1 MICKQ
6 FALKNKILQE
16 MPDWLM
22 YSKDIILQE
31 IKNGITQ
38 SYFDPEVV
46 KSSNPLKDIKRWLP
60 FV

>member
-1 MICKQ
+1 
-6 FALKNKILQE
+6 
-16 MPDWLM
+16 
-22 YSKDIILQE
+22 LQE

>member
-1 MICKQ
+1 
-6 FALKNKILQE
+6 
-16 MPDWLM
+16 M

-46 KSSNPLKDIKRWLP
+46 KSSNPFKDIKR
-60 FV
+60 